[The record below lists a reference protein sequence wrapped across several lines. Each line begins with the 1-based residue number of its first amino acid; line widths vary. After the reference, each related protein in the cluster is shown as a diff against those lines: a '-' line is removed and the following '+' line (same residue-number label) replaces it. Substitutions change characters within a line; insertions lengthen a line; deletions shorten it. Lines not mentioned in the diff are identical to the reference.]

1 MKMTIIIK
9 FDSDESDGNDGVED
23 EARFHNYDKPRLA
36 FEALFLVRHRSRFG
50 RTIRFNG
57 RFIQ

>member
-23 EARFHNYDKPRLA
+23 EARFHNYDKQRLA

-50 RTIRFNG
+50 RTIRFKG
-57 RFIQ
+57 